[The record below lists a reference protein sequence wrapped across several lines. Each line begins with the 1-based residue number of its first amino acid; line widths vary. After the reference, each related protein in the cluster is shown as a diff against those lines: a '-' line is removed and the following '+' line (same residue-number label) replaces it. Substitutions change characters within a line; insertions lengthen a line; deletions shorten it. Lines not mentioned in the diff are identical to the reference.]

1 MYDRIE
7 EARAFIAART
17 RYQPTVGLIL
27 GSGLSGLADA
37 IEDADII
44 SYDETPHF
52 PRSTVVGH
60 RGELALGRLAGQT
73 VVVMRGRFH
82 FYEGYSMQE
91 TTFPVRV
98 MRALG
103 VDTLLLTNA
112 AGGLRGDWRVGDLMQ
127 IRDHINFPGMSGN
140 NPLIG
145 PNDDRLGVR
154 FPAMT
159 DAYDKELAALAHRSA
174 ETHHVTLHSG
184 VYAMVT
190 GPSFETPAEL
200 GLLRQLGA
208 DVVGMSTVPE
218 VIVARH
224 GGMRVLAISLV
235 TNIATPDAPPAN
247 HQEVLEAGEAAKD
260 SFGALLLRILADL
273 PAVHRA

>member
-1 MYDRIE
+1 MYDQIE
-7 EARAFIAART
+7 QARAFIAART
-17 RYQPTVGLIL
+17 RHQPKVGLIL

-37 IEDADII
+37 LEDADVIPYADI
-44 SYDETPHF
+44 PHF
-52 PRSTVVGH
+52 PHSTVVGH
-60 RGELALGRLAGQT
+60 RGELAIGRLAGQS
-73 VVVMRGRFH
+73 VAAMRGRFH

-103 VDTLLLTNA
+103 VDTVILTNA

-127 IRDHINFPGMSGN
+127 IRDHINLPGMTGN
-140 NPLIG
+140 NPLRG

-154 FPAMT
+154 FPPLT
-159 DAYDKELAALAHRSA
+159 DAYDVELAALAHRKA
-174 ETHHVTLHSG
+174 EGHDVTLRSG

-200 GLLRQLGA
+200 GMLRMLGA

-218 VIVARH
+218 VLVARH
-224 GGMRVLAISLV
+224 GGMHVLAISLV

-247 HQEVLEAGEAAKD
+247 HDEVLLAGEAAKE
-260 SFGALLLRILADL
+260 SFSALLLRILQDL
-273 PAVHRA
+273 PQVRRG

>member
-1 MYDRIE
+1 MYDQIE
-7 EARAFIAART
+7 EARAFVAGRT
-17 RYQPTVGLIL
+17 RHQPTIGLIL

-37 IEDADII
+37 IEDADVIP
-44 SYDETPHF
+44 YDQIPHF
-52 PRSTVVGH
+52 PRSTVTGH
-60 RGELALGRLAGQT
+60 KGELAIGRLAGQT

-98 MRALG
+98 MHALG
-103 VDTLLLTNA
+103 VHTLILTNA

-127 IRDHINFPGMSGN
+127 IRDHINFPGMAGN
-140 NPLIG
+140 NPLRG
-145 PNDDRLGVR
+145 PNDDRLGLR
-154 FPAMT
+154 FPALT
-159 DAYDKELAALAHRSA
+159 DAYDADLAALAHRCA
-174 ETHHVTLHSG
+174 EGHDITLRNG

-200 GLLRQLGA
+200 GLLRMLGA
-208 DVVGMSTVPE
+208 DVVGMSTIPE
-218 VIVARH
+218 VLVARH

-247 HQEVLEAGEAAKD
+247 HLEVLEAGEAAKGP
-260 SFGALLLRILADL
+260 FGDLLLRVLASL
-273 PAVHRA
+273 PEVNRA